1 MESATI
7 LFLYFLS
14 IAQFIGIFINLLQ
27 ILVLLQKELR
37 ANATYRLMTW
47 ICFSDI
53 LSQISTFFAFSPF
66 WVRENSADCLGIK
79 TLLDTI
85 SYLLGTI
92 FSDTFQRVSI
102 WLALLICIYEVMKV
116 TKPTKVMTTVFCFV
130 LLSVVWSY
138 LVNLRN
144 VVKPVEMMEEGCPL
158 SSDQGTRYE
167 IVVAQKHRVLHE
179 RILIL
184 DGIVKLIPNF
194 MEVILM
200 ALLFKAEKAKCVDE
214 RKKRENLTRLILIFM
229 IPYILS
235 GIPGTSI
242 NVLQLLY
249 PEHSTVM

>member
-1 MESATI
+1 MESI

-14 IAQFIGIFINLLQ
+14 IFQFIGIFINLLQ

-66 WVRENSADCLGIK
+66 WIHENSGNCK

-102 WLALLICIYEVMKV
+102 WLALLICVYEVMKV

-144 VVKPVEMMEEGCPL
+144 VVMPVEIMEEGCSPGT
-158 SSDQGTRYE
+158 GTRYE
-167 IVVAQKHRVLHE
+167 IVVAQKHRVLHD

-242 NVLQLLY
+242 NVLQLIY
-249 PEHSTVM
+249 PEHSMVM